1 MKTYEFPFSA
11 IVDDDDM
18 KLGLII
24 NAIDS
29 KIGGIL
35 ITGPKGIAKSTMVR
49 SLSSIL
55 PEIKAVKNC
64 RFHCN
69 PYGNLCDECLERKKN
84 NSLEIENMKI
94 KIINLPNSATL
105 DRVVGSLDIKNAI
118 RGRAVLREGLLGEGN
133 RGILYIDEVNL
144 LDDSIVDSILDSAA
158 SGINIVEREGVSYI
172 HPAGFILVGTMNP
185 EEGELRPQLLDR
197 FGISVEGKLPTS
209 TEKLIEISRRVEEF
223 DLNPEK
229 FIEQYN
235 DRDNEIR
242 DRIKNARAIL
252 NEVKIDDEYLNF
264 IANIIIENSLSN
276 RTMISTIKAAK
287 AIAAY
292 NNRKNA
298 NSGDIKKALEFAL
311 NHRLKEKGK
320 SSPDYNFNN
329 GNQKNDS
336 VDNEKN
342 GENKGKR
349 DNIDNDLNNDTG
361 VKGNHH
367 NTDNQDDKNQNDMGN
382 KKNGENKINNIE
394 LSVNN
399 KIKTK
404 KSGKSGISDSY
415 RNMGIKNGRN
425 IDIRSSVLNSGM
437 SGYKKINYNA
447 IVMKNMYSKGSI
459 PVIIAIDSSKSMNF
473 NSRIN
478 IAKNISNLLLK
489 KIYLIRSR
497 VALLSFSGYS
507 SKVVL
512 NFSRNFTELENEIDN
527 IKSSGKTP
535 LYDALY
541 NIYKLSAYEKI
552 KTISILITDGRGN
565 IFNSNPY
572 NDLKY
577 ISEKIKN
584 VSNLYIVNTETNEY
598 LPSYNKLIAEYS
610 NGKLI
615 NNLSDIKIG

>member
-1 MKTYEFPFSA
+1 MRTYEFPFSA

-24 NAIDS
+24 NAIDP

-49 SLSSIL
+49 SLSAIL
-55 PEIKAVKNC
+55 PEINAVKNC
-64 RFHCN
+64 RFHCS
-69 PYGNLCDECLERKKN
+69 PDGNLCDECLERKKN
-84 NSLEIENMKI
+84 NDLVIEKMKI

-118 RGRAVLREGLLGEGN
+118 KGKAVLREGLLGEAN

-197 FGISVEGKLPTS
+197 FGISVEGKLPDEP
-209 TEKLIEISRRVEEF
+209 EKLIEISKRVEEF

-229 FIEQYN
+229 FIEKYK
-235 DRDNEIR
+235 DKDNKIKN
-242 DRIKNARAIL
+242 RIKNAISIL
-252 NEVKIDDEYLNF
+252 NDVSIEDKYLKF
-264 IANIIIENSLSN
+264 IAEIIIKNSLSN
-276 RTMISTIKAAK
+276 RTMISTIKASK

-292 NNRKNA
+292 NNRENV
-298 NSGDIKKALEFAL
+298 NSEDVKKALEFAL

-320 SSPDYNFNN
+320 SKPDYNFNN
-329 GNQKNDS
+329 GEN
-336 VDNEKN
+336 NEN
-342 GENKGKR
+342 NNNENNNNENNENKSKYNNNLNNNHSQDNNR
-349 DNIDNDLNNDTG
+349 DNNSSGGRNNKDKKSNEDGIKNMELN
-361 VKGNHH
+361 
-367 NTDNQDDKNQNDMGN
+367 
-382 KKNGENKINNIE
+382 INR
-394 LSVNN
+394 

-404 KSGKSGISDSY
+404 KSGKSGISNNY
-415 RNMGIKNGRN
+415 KNMGIKNGKK
-425 IDIRSSVLNSGM
+425 IDLRSSILNSGI

-447 IVMKNMYSKGSI
+447 IIMKDVHSKGSI

-478 IAKNISNLLLK
+478 IAKDISNLLLK
-489 KIYLIRSR
+489 KMYLIRSK
-497 VALLSFSGYS
+497 VALLSFSGNN
-507 SKVVL
+507 SKLIL
-512 NFSRNFTELENEIDN
+512 NFSKNFTELENEINN

-541 NIYKLSAYEKI
+541 NIYTLSAYEKI
-552 KTISILITDGRGN
+552 KTLSILITDGRGN
-565 IFNSNPY
+565 IFNNNPY
-572 NDLKY
+572 SDLKE
-577 ISEKIKN
+577 ISGKIKN
-584 VSNLYIVNTETNEY
+584 VSNLYIINTETNEY
-598 LPSYNKLIAEYS
+598 LPSYNRLIAEYS

-615 NNLSDIKIG
+615 NNIRDIKIN